1 MLKAVVAA
9 GPKYAPPGYNK
20 IRTTLLDKVKKHV
33 KEKLQ
38 PFFEK
43 NKRSGCTVTSD
54 GWSDARNRP
63 ILNIMVC
70 ARGEA
75 VFYKSVDMSSVL
87 NKTGEEIAQV
97 IIAAIEEL
105 GADDI
110 VAVITDSAANCK
122 VCWALD
128 ALLPT

>member
-1 MLKAVVAA
+1 MSTL
-9 GPKYAPPGYNK
+9 YAIPL
-20 IRTTLLDKVKKHV
+20 TQVKKHV